1 MRHSIRLITF
11 AFLFFAAISLTVG
24 QPVTLHA
31 KMTKLTDKVY
41 IHTTYK
47 RLGTDPFPSNGLIL
61 NTDAGVVLID
71 TGWDIPQT
79 EEILQWVKSNLHKP
93 VVRCIV
99 THSHDDRVGGVSV
112 LNAAGIP
119 TLGTSLTAEKA
130 KASGFIGVEGI
141 LPRDSVFNIGTC
153 SIETYFAGRGHTED
167 NIVVWFS
174 GERVLFGG
182 CLVKSVEA
190 EDLGY
195 TKDAYLSDWKATIEH
210 LMKKFPDA
218 AYIIP
223 GHQAWTSKEA
233 LIHTI
238 ELLESKRSKE

>member
-1 MRHSIRLITF
+1 MRRTIRLIVF
-11 AFLFFAAISLTVG
+11 VILFFAVTPLAVS
-24 QPVTLHA
+24 QPATLHA
-31 KMTKLTDKVY
+31 KITKLTDKVY

-79 EEILQWVKSNLHKP
+79 EEVLQWVKSNLQKP

-99 THSHDDRVGGVSV
+99 THSHEDRVGGVSV
-112 LNAAGIP
+112 LNAAGIQ

-130 KASGFIGVEGI
+130 KASGVIGVQGV
-141 LPRDSVFNIGTC
+141 LPRDSVLNIGGC

-167 NIVVWFS
+167 NIVVWLS

-182 CLVKSVEA
+182 CLVKSVDA

-195 TKDAYLSDWKATIEH
+195 TKDAYLSDWKTTIEH

-223 GHQAWTSKEA
+223 GHQAWTSKDA
-233 LIHTI
+233 LKHTV
-238 ELLESKRSKE
+238 ELLESKNH